1 MKFKSTLLILLF
13 FTFNLFA
20 QNKKTTSYQISGQ
33 AVEATNGKGIPY
45 VTVTLQNDSAKTIKK
60 ISSDASG
67 KFTATVTQMRAYNL
81 IFTSLGYSEVK
92 KKITITD
99 AKTDLGK
106 IAMIEGVA
114 LMGVSISAQKT
125 LIKVDADKITYSIE
139 SDPDSKTNNAL
150 EMLRKVPLITVDGDE
165 NIKLNGQTNFKVLV
179 NGKSSSMLSNNFK
192 DVIKTLPA
200 SSIKDIEV
208 ITNPSS
214 KYEAEGVGGII
225 NIITFRKTLSGYNG
239 SVNTGF
245 DTFGAFNGGIYLS
258 AKLGKFGFSGRYSL
272 SQSKRPESTSTSS
285 RENLL
290 STGVNQYYTNT
301 ASSST
306 SKGFS
311 QNFNGEAS
319 YEIDSL
325 NLISMS
331 FSGYGSNS
339 NNNGLSTTDIL
350 TKELSRTSY
359 FEMLNGGSYSYQSIS
374 GNIDYQKLYKKPDKS
389 FTVSYKVD
397 NYPYEYNQS
406 SKTQNTFNYDTYEQN
421 TLRREVSRE
430 QTLQVDYYDPLTAVN
445 QLECGIKGIYR
456 ENNSNSEYYLLDPLT
471 NNLNQDYAKSN
482 KLEYNQTIV
491 GLYAGYV
498 HKLKKLTIKAGLR
511 AELTWNYAV
520 SKSVKDT
527 SFTNYL
533 QNIVPYITFTYKLK
547 PSQTIRLS
555 YTQRLQRPSI
565 YYLNPYRNQT
575 NRMYLSYGNPNLKS
589 EIAHSFEATYNTFT
603 NKISLNLGATASF
616 NNNSIEQIAFM
627 DTTNVLNTTFDN
639 IGKNIR
645 YGVNTYLSYR
655 PNEKLSLGFNGS
667 VTYSQLEASNMGKII
682 KNSGLNFSGSLNA
695 RMQLWKNGS
704 VSAFWSMYSSSVQLQ
719 SKSSAFS
726 SMSISFSQYFLNK
739 KLMLS
744 LNLSEPFMA
753 NRIYSYEYL
762 SSDFRMSSQSINP
775 TRSLRVSLSYN
786 FGKMDIS
793 VKKARRGISNDDMKS
808 GSSN

>member
-20 QNKKTTSYQISGQ
+20 QNKKTTNYQISGQ
-33 AVEATNGKGIPY
+33 VTEAANGKGLAY
-45 VTVTLQNDSAKTIKK
+45 VTVTLQNDSAKVIKK
-60 ISSDASG
+60 ISTDASG
-67 KFTATVTQMRAYNL
+67 KFTAAVTQKKTYNF
-81 IFTSLGYSEVK
+81 IFTSVGYSEATK
-92 KKITITD
+92 KVTVTEE
-99 AKTDLGK
+99 KTDLGK
-106 IAMIEGVA
+106 IPMAEGVA
-114 LMGVSISAQKT
+114 LKGVSISAQKT

-150 EMLRKVPLITVDGDE
+150 EMLRKVPLITVDGE
-165 NIKLNGQTNFKVLV
+165 ETIKLNGQTNFKVLV
-179 NGKSSSMLSNNFK
+179 NGKSSSMMSNNFK

-214 KYEAEGVGGII
+214 KYDAEGVGGII

-239 SVNTGF
+239 SLNGGF
-245 DTFGAFNGGIYLS
+245 DTFGAFNGGLYLS
-258 AKLGKFGFSGRYSL
+258 TKLGKFGFSGRYSL
-272 SQSKRPESTSTSS
+272 SQSKRPESTSTSN

-301 ASSST
+301 IGSSNN
-306 SKGFS
+306 KGFS

-331 FSGYGSNS
+331 FYGYGSNS
-339 NNNGLSTTDIL
+339 NNSGLSTTDIL
-350 TKELSRTSY
+350 SQQKTRTSY
-359 FEMLNGGSYSYQSIS
+359 FEMLNKGTYSYQSVS

-389 FTVSYKVD
+389 FTISYKLD
-397 NYPYEYNQS
+397 NYPYEYDQT

-421 TLRREVSRE
+421 TLRKEVSRE
-430 QTLQVDYYDPLTAVN
+430 QTLQLDYYDPLTAVN
-445 QLECGIKGIYR
+445 QLECGVKGIYR
-456 ENNSNSEYYLLDPLT
+456 ENNSNSEYYLLDPIT
-471 NNLNQDYAKSN
+471 NKLNQDYAKSN
-482 KLEYNQTIV
+482 ELEYNQTIV

-527 SFTNYL
+527 SFTNNL
-533 QNIVPYITFTYKLK
+533 QNIVPYITFTYRLK
-547 PSQTIRLS
+547 PTQTIRVS

-589 EIAHSFEATYNTFT
+589 EIAHSFEATYSTFT

-616 NNNSIEQIAFM
+616 TNNSIDQIAFM
-627 DTTNVLNTTFDN
+627 DSVNVLNTTFDN

-645 YGVNTYLSYR
+645 YGVNSYLSYR
-655 PNEKLSLGFNGS
+655 PNDKLSVGFNGS
-667 VTYSQLEASNMGKII
+667 VTYTQMEASNNGKII
-682 KNSGLNFSGSLNA
+682 KNNGFNFSGSLNG
-695 RMQLWKNGS
+695 RLLLWKNGS
-704 VSAFWSMYSSSVQLQ
+704 ISANWGMYSSSVQLQ
-719 SKSSAFS
+719 SKSSAYS
-726 SMSISFSQYFLNK
+726 YTSVSLSQYFLNK

-744 LNLSEPFMA
+744 LNVSEPFMA
-753 NRIYSYEYL
+753 NRKSSYEYI
-762 SSDFRMSSQSINP
+762 SSDFRMISQSNYP
-775 TRSLRVSLSYN
+775 ARSLRVNLSYN

-808 GSSN
+808 GSN